1 MNLALPSLNFKMYN
15 PSGKDNTSIRTLC
28 SSSQVTDKFAYDL
41 PVALYTKAGPCSTPS
56 AITHVVAGLVTGFEA
71 VALVRAGFNVGVCA
85 HSPIT
90 DKAKMFSNNF
100 LITFVIFVFLI
111 EMMQK

>member
-71 VALVRAGFNVGVCA
+71 VALVRAGFNAGVVRIA
-85 HSPIT
+85 PLRIRQ
-90 DKAKMFSNNF
+90 KY
-100 LITFVIFVFLI
+100 LVII
-111 EMMQK
+111 SS

>member
-71 VALVRAGFNVGVCA
+71 VALVRAGFNAGVCA

>member
-71 VALVRAGFNVGVCA
+71 VALVRAGFNAGVCA

-90 DKAKMFSNNF
+90 DKAKIFSNNF

>member
-71 VALVRAGFNVGVCA
+71 VALVQSGFNAGVCA

-90 DKAKMFSNNF
+90 DKAKIFSNNF
-100 LITFVIFVFLI
+100 LITFVIFVF
-111 EMMQK
+111 

>member
-41 PVALYTKAGPCSTPS
+41 PVALIYQDR
-56 AITHVVAGLVTGFEA
+56 
-71 VALVRAGFNVGVCA
+71 ALLHTLGDHTRCRWVGYR
-85 HSPIT
+85 
-90 DKAKMFSNNF
+90 
-100 LITFVIFVFLI
+100 L
-111 EMMQK
+111 

>member
-15 PSGKDNTSIRTLC
+15 PSGKDNTSIRTLY

-41 PVALYTKAGPCSTPS
+41 PVALYTKTGPCSTPS

-71 VALVRAGFNVGVCA
+71 VALVRAGFNAGVCA

-90 DKAKMFSNNF
+90 DKEKIFSNNF